1 MQHWTTLTDKR
12 HREPE
17 PLPYIDL
24 LYSTAVNT
32 RSRCVEQPWGRLFQL
47 RCRGNCDATRWGR
60 ALATCR
66 QTIPLWLRY
75 VDDTYR
81 RLQRRNWRFSPL
93 PCQTE
98 RRHPVYQRSR
108 IKWKTF
114 FSRLFGKLR
123 QQRGTNGSV
132 QKTDATDRL
141 FDESSYNP
149 TDRKQSYKIKCF
161 DCRLPPLVWLA
172 EIFTRDWLK
181 TNELREMVML
191 KLSSL
196 YIINWQATT
205 LPGTLPNS

>member
-47 RCRGNCDATRWGR
+47 RCRGNFDATRWGR

-149 TDRKQSYKIKCF
+149 DGQEAVLQ
-161 DCRLPPLVWLA
+161 DQMLRLQASSIGVTGRNLYARLTENERA
-172 EIFTRDWLK
+172 TRNGDAK
-181 TNELREMVML
+181 TLIAVHH
-191 KLSSL
+191 
-196 YIINWQATT
+196 
-205 LPGTLPNS
+205 

>member
-123 QQRGTNGSV
+123 QQRGTSGSV

-141 FDESSYNP
+141 FDESSYNRR
-149 TDRKQSYKIKCF
+149 TG
-161 DCRLPPLVWLA
+161 
-172 EIFTRDWLK
+172 
-181 TNELREMVML
+181 
-191 KLSSL
+191 SSL
-196 YIINWQATT
+196 TRSNASTAGFLHWCDWQKSLHATDWKRT
-205 LPGTLPNS
+205 SYEKWWC